1 MCKLSSDMERVRLL
15 QEQVHKVSNRMNQT
29 TVASCYHAS
38 MMSES
43 ILLKINPD
51 LKCSSCKVYSSDDIA
66 TANNKIT
73 RVFSKSMKRVR
84 TIQ

>member
-1 MCKLSSDMERVRLL
+1 MLVV
-15 QEQVHKVSNRMNQT
+15 EQVSKVSNRMNQT
-29 TVASCYHAS
+29 TVASCYPAS

-43 ILLKINPD
+43 IFLKINPD
-51 LKCSSCKVYSSDDIA
+51 LKCSSCNVYSSDAIA

-73 RVFSKSMKRVR
+73 RVFSKSMKRVC